1 MSKPT
6 EPKYSKKT
14 SFNRQKKYAN
24 SAMDIEKFDKK
35 NEEYKNVRGYERNH
49 NLKIASGKE
58 DIKHNDS
65 VFELPLGVTA
75 ASRPLEEDN
84 SHTDVIVV
92 NNEPPFYFEKMNFI
106 ISGIPFA
113 KNTMT
118 SMDTILREFS
128 PYGKILYITQL
139 VSDSCKLVID
149 YWYDEDT
156 IDMSFIIEVQNAI
169 LKNGIYNWFCIDDA
183 QINISKDPEQSIKSM
198 GCKIV
203 LEEETY

>member
-58 DIKHNDS
+58 ADIK
-65 VFELPLGVTA
+65 A

-84 SHTDVIVV
+84 CATINSNNTDDVMCV

-169 LKNGIYNWFCIDDA
+169 LKNGIYNWFCIDNI

-203 LEEETY
+203 LEEEIY

>member
-35 NEEYKNVRGYERNH
+35 NEEYKNVRSLERNH

-58 DIKHNDS
+58 ADVKHNDS
-65 VFELPLGVTA
+65 VCEVRTHYNG
-75 ASRPLEEDN
+75 N
-84 SHTDVIVV
+84 NTDDVMCV
-92 NNEPPFYFEKMNFI
+92 NNESPFYFEKMNFI
-106 ISGIPFA
+106 ISGIVFA
-113 KNTMT
+113 KNTMPN
-118 SMDTILREFS
+118 MDTILREFS
-128 PYGKILYITQL
+128 PYGKILYVTQL

-149 YWYDEDT
+149 HWYDEDA
-156 IDMSFIIEVQNAI
+156 IDMSFIVEVQMAI
-169 LKNGIYNWFCIDDA
+169 LKNGIYNWFCVDGV

-203 LEEETY
+203 LEEE